1 MSQQPSRSRSKIEDI
16 LSLSPLQEG
25 FLFLSLFNTDGLD
38 VYVSQLAFEL
48 EGPFD
53 AARMQA
59 AGQALL
65 QRHANLRA
73 GFRQRK
79 NGSWAQ
85 LVLREVELPFT
96 EVDLTGLTEEERQ
109 AEAARLATEDRAKR
123 FDLGRPPLLRF
134 TAIRLAENHVRLV
147 MTNHHIVLDGW
158 SMPVLLREL
167 MALYAAGGETGDGAG
182 LPRVRPYR
190 DYLAWL
196 DGRDRE
202 AAREAW

>member
-25 FLFLSLFNTDGLD
+25 FLFLSLFHPDGPD
-38 VYVSQLAFEL
+38 VYVGQVSFDL

-53 AARMQA
+53 AARMRA

-85 LVLREVELPFT
+85 LVLREVTLPFA
-96 EVDLTGLTEEERQ
+96 EADLSGLAEEDRLT
-109 AEAARLATEDRAKR
+109 EAARLAAADRAAR

-134 TAIRLAENHVRLV
+134 TAVRLDANRVRLV

-167 MALYAAGGETGDGAG
+167 MTLYAADGSGAST

-190 DYLAWL
+190 DYLTWL

-202 AAREAW
+202 AAREAWT